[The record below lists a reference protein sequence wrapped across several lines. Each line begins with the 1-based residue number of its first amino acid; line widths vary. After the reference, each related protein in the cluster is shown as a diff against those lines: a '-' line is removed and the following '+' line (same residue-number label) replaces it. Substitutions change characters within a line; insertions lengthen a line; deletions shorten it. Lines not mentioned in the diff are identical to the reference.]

1 MPKEVRYVLF
11 SPEEV
16 QGALVEGLVLAD
28 PGWEAS
34 TGPVRLDLAIA
45 PSGDVIARLV
55 AQKPRLGR
63 RRDWSF
69 NTGDVLAMLL
79 QFCRRNRIPLPQ
91 RGHKRL
97 ELMGTC
103 LCLTITLSNAQVEP
117 EALLQEVRY
126 MDPTLLPLLAR
137 GL

>member
-16 QGALVEGLVLAD
+16 QHALVEGLALAD
-28 PGWEAS
+28 PGWPDAA
-34 TGPVRLDLAIA
+34 GPVRLDLATA
-45 PSGDVIARLV
+45 ASGEVIARLV
-55 AQKPRLGR
+55 PRRPQPGR
-63 RRDWSF
+63 RGNWSF
-69 NTGDVLAMLL
+69 NAGDILTMLL
-79 QFCRRNRIPLPQ
+79 QSCRRNRIPLPL

-103 LCLTITLSNAQVEP
+103 LCLTISMGNAQVEP
-117 EALLQEVRY
+117 EVMLQEIRY
-126 MDPTLLPLLAR
+126 MDPALLPLLAR